1 MRITSGIGI
10 AWRSMSRNRLRTFF
24 MMAGVMIGICSL
36 TILDSMGE
44 NTKRETMKRFKNMIG
59 TFDTVIIRPGAG
71 KTRGMVSLT
80 NVPPTLKFED
90 AAAVAGELP
99 EVKQVAMLQNA
110 FDIDVKYKD
119 KNASPAIFGVSANWL
134 DLRGDEVAQGN
145 FISEEDMQ
153 SLARVAILG
162 SDVLPVLFPE
172 GDAIGKTI
180 RIGDV
185 PFQVKGV
192 LASRGAGPGGGS
204 LDNLILIPVTT
215 ASKRLFNRDFLTML
229 IAQVREP
236 DKSDEDYSTAE
247 AASSHRDLCARRLH
261 AYKSASGDGASDADG
276 FYSLDD
282 IEGDCDDR
290 DVYRR
295 GGDHELDA
303 DQCFR
308 EKKRDWAAALGRSE
322 PAGHFVAVY
331 FGGFAGFEHGWAHR
345 NCAWPR
351 RNKFGGETAAPSA
364 HPCFASLGMDSGT
377 LRGTGFD
384 LRHLSGVESDASGS
398 CESFANLTPVCLRL
412 PETSCATAKHFY

>member
-1 MRITSGIGI
+1 MRITSGIRI

-24 MMAGVMIGICSL
+24 MMTGVMIGICSL
-36 TILDSMGE
+36 TILDSVGE

-90 AAAVAGELP
+90 AAAIAAELP
-99 EVKQVAMLQNA
+99 EIKQVALLQNA

-119 KNASPAIFGVSANWL
+119 KNVSPAIFGVSVNWL

-145 FISEEDMQ
+145 FITEEDMQ

-162 SDVLPVLFPE
+162 SDVVPVLFPE
-172 GDAIGKTI
+172 GDALGRTI

-215 ASKRLFNRDFLTML
+215 AAKRLFNRDFLTML

-236 DKSDEDYSTAE
+236 EKSDAAVAKITALLRQRHHIAASALDDFTLTSPQAAMAQVTQMGSTLSTILKGIATIAMCIGGAVIMSLMLISVSERRKEIGLRRSVGASRQDILVQFILE
-247 AASSHRDLCARRLH
+247 AALISS
-261 AYKSASGDGASDADG
+261 
-276 FYSLDD
+276 
-282 IEGDCDDR
+282 
-290 DVYRR
+290 
-295 GGDHELDA
+295 
-303 DQCFR
+303 
-308 EKKRDWAAALGRSE
+308 
-322 PAGHFVAVY
+322 
-331 FGGFAGFEHGWAHR
+331 FGGLIGIVLGLGGTNLVARMQHLPPIFALRALEWTAGLSVGLGLVFGIYP
-345 NCAWPR
+345 AWRATQVDPV
-351 RNKFGGETAAPSA
+351 KA
-364 HPCFASLGMDSGT
+364 
-377 LRGTGFD
+377 LRT
-384 LRHLSGVESDASGS
+384 
-398 CESFANLTPVCLRL
+398 
-412 PETSCATAKHFY
+412 

>member
-1 MRITSGIGI
+1 MRIASGISI

-36 TILDSMGE
+36 TILDSVGE

-90 AAAVAGELP
+90 AAAIAAELP
-99 EVKQVAMLQNA
+99 EVKQVALLQNA

-162 SDVLPVLFPE
+162 SDVLPILFPE
-172 GDAIGKTI
+172 GDAVGKTI

-192 LASRGAGPGGGS
+192 SASRGAGPGGGS

-236 DKSDEDYSTAE
+236 EKSDAAVAKIRALLRQRHHI
-247 AASSHRDLCARRLH
+247 AASALDDFTLTSPQAVMAQVTQMGSTLSTILKGIATMAMFIGGAVIMSLMLISVSERRKEIGLRR
-261 AYKSASGDGASDADG
+261 SVGASQQDILMQFIVEA
-276 FYSLDD
+276 SLVSS
-282 IEGDCDDR
+282 I
-290 DVYRR
+290 
-295 GGDHELDA
+295 GGLIGIVLGLGGTNLVAGMQHLPPILALQALE
-303 DQCFR
+303 
-308 EKKRDWAAALGRSE
+308 WTAALSVGLGLVFGIY
-322 PAGHFVAVY
+322 PAWRATQVDPVKA
-331 FGGFAGFEHGWAHR
+331 
-345 NCAWPR
+345 
-351 RNKFGGETAAPSA
+351 
-364 HPCFASLGMDSGT
+364 
-377 LRGTGFD
+377 LRT
-384 LRHLSGVESDASGS
+384 
-398 CESFANLTPVCLRL
+398 
-412 PETSCATAKHFY
+412 

>member
-1 MRITSGIGI
+1 MRINSGIGI

-36 TILDSMGE
+36 TILDSVGE
-44 NTKRETMKRFKNMIG
+44 NTKRETVKRFKNMIG

-90 AAAVAGELP
+90 AASIAAELP
-99 EVKQVAMLQNA
+99 EVKQVALLQNA

-134 DLRGDEVAQGN
+134 DLRGDQVAAGN

-162 SDVLPVLFPE
+162 RDVLPVLFPE
-172 GDAIGKTI
+172 GDALGKAI

-229 IAQVREP
+229 IAELRDPE
-236 DKSDEDYSTAE
+236 KSDAAVAKITALLRQRHHI
-247 AASSHRDLCARRLH
+247 AASALDDFTLTSPQAVMAQVTQMGSTLSTILKGIATIAMFIGGAVIMSLMLISVSERRKEIGLRR
-261 AYKSASGDGASDADG
+261 SVGASRQDILLQFILEA
-276 FYSLDD
+276 SL
-282 IEGDCDDR
+282 
-290 DVYRR
+290 V
-295 GGDHELDA
+295 
-303 DQCFR
+303 
-308 EKKRDWAAALGRSE
+308 SS
-322 PAGHFVAVY
+322 
-331 FGGFAGFEHGWAHR
+331 FGGLIGIVLGLGGTNLVAGLQHLPPILAFEALERTAGLSVGLGLVFGIYP
-345 NCAWPR
+345 AWRATQVDPV
-351 RNKFGGETAAPSA
+351 EA
-364 HPCFASLGMDSGT
+364 
-377 LRGTGFD
+377 LR
-384 LRHLSGVESDASGS
+384 A
-398 CESFANLTPVCLRL
+398 
-412 PETSCATAKHFY
+412 

>member
-36 TILDSMGE
+36 TILDSVGE

-236 DKSDEDYSTAE
+236 DKSDAAVTKITALLRQRHHIATSALDDFTLTSPQAVMAQVTQMGSTLSTILKGIATIAMFIGGAVIMSLMLISVSE
-247 AASSHRDLCARRLH
+247 RRKEIGLRR
-261 AYKSASGDGASDADG
+261 SVGASRQ
-276 FYSLDD
+276 D
-282 IEGDCDDR
+282 ILLQFILE
-290 DVYRR
+290 
-295 GGDHELDA
+295 
-303 DQCFR
+303 
-308 EKKRDWAAALGRSE
+308 
-322 PAGHFVAVY
+322 
-331 FGGFAGFEHGWAHR
+331 
-345 NCAWPR
+345 
-351 RNKFGGETAAPSA
+351 
-364 HPCFASLGMDSGT
+364 ASLVSSMGGLIGIVLGLGGT
-377 LRGTGFD
+377 NLVAKLQHLPPILALQALEWTAGLSVGLGLIFGIYPAWRATQVDPVKALRT
-384 LRHLSGVESDASGS
+384 
-398 CESFANLTPVCLRL
+398 
-412 PETSCATAKHFY
+412 